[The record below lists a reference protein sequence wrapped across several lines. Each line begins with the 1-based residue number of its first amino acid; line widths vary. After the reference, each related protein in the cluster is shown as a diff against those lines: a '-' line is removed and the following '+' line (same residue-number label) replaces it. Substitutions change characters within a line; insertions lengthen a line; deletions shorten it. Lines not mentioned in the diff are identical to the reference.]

1 VNISHYIQ
9 ELLFTKQKVVL
20 PYIGSFEM
28 VSKPAHIDGATGT
41 ITPPSK
47 TIKFCHNE
55 GTDYST
61 LVNHVARKNGISPTK
76 ALKQI
81 CAFSEEI
88 NNHLHNGEEFEIDGV
103 GILRVIGSGTVI
115 FLPFSSYS
123 NLGESFGLPTI
134 NITPKAKLEKIEV
147 ISEADLEGRPT
158 PESPS
163 VVQKEEEEHFELIND
178 LVEESSTSTNEPQP
192 KKISEQEQKIEK
204 VGNSETYNTSA
215 ITEERLVVSEKKKQK
230 LEVTPPIVEEKIKE
244 KPAVE
249 IPAERTPVEPT
260 KEAQQPISLKKESFK
275 NKESNLEGEID
286 KEATARKS
294 KHSWIW
300 PSLVII
306 CILAIGLV
314 ALYHYNP
321 NIFAFVLPSNNEMV
335 VEPAVPSDVDSSY
348 YKTLTSAATDTASV
362 DSTRADSARANL
374 QKIDS
379 TSKKTT
385 PEKKAVKTPSYSAKR
400 PMSKE
405 EMETLINEKLKLGN
419 SAAAKT
425 NDTQQRAVVN
435 KQIQDVKPSKHTKG
449 GFQVIAAS
457 VASMDEAKKIAETL
471 KDKGYAPQIMDGG
484 KGKIR
489 ISIGSYPTSRQA
501 VNAAN
506 SARKKIGVNA
516 WILNP

>member
-1 VNISHYIQ
+1 MNISHYIQ

-47 TIKFCHNE
+47 TIKFSHNE

-61 LVNHVARKNGISPTK
+61 LVNHVAKRNGISPAK

-88 NNHLHNGEEFEIDGV
+88 NNRLHNGEEVEIEGI

-134 NITPKAKLEKIEV
+134 SIGKKAKLEEIAEQEV
-147 ISEADLEGRPT
+147 VAEADLEGQST
-158 PESPS
+158 PEPS
-163 VVQKEEEEHFELIND
+163 STVKKEEEEPFELID
-178 LVEESSTSTNEPQP
+178 DFVEEPLPSAAEPQP
-192 KKISEQEQKIEK
+192 EK
-204 VGNSETYNTSA
+204 VESSEASKTSA
-215 ITEERLVVSEKKKQK
+215 IAEEMYVVPEEKKEN
-230 LEVTPPIVEEKIKE
+230 LEVTPPIVEEKIEE

-249 IPAERTPVEPT
+249 IPIEKAPVEPAR
-260 KEAQQPISLKKESFK
+260 EVQQPLFLKEESFED
-275 NKESNLEGEID
+275 NETPED
-286 KEATARKS
+286 KTATRKS
-294 KHSWIW
+294 KHNWIW
-300 PSLVII
+300 PSLVVI

-321 NIFAFVLPSNNEMV
+321 NIFAFILPSDKGMV
-335 VEPAVPSDVDSSY
+335 AEPAVPADVDSSY
-348 YKTLTSAATDTASV
+348 YNTLTSAATDTSSV

-385 PEKKAVKTPSYSAKR
+385 TEKKTVKTPSFSAKR
-400 PMSKE
+400 PMTKE
-405 EMETLINEKLKLGN
+405 EMETLINEKLKLNN
-419 SAAAKT
+419 SASAKT
-425 NDTQQRAVVN
+425 NDTQQRATVN
-435 KQIQDVKPSKHTKG
+435 KQIQQEVKPSKQATTG
-449 GFQVIAAS
+449 GYNVIAAS
-457 VASMDEAKKIAETL
+457 VASMDEAKKIAEVL
-471 KDKGYAPQIMDGG
+471 KTRGYNPQIMECG

-506 SARKKIGVNA
+506 SAKKKIGVNA